1 MRGVKIP
8 VGFIPLVDAAPLI
21 VAQEMGFAAEEG
33 LELDLKRA
41 PSWSSLRDMLAF
53 GQVDAAHML
62 APAPVAGALG
72 IGNTGGPM
80 SAISVLSVN
89 GNVVGVSTALAE
101 RMRAEGHDF
110 AFNDARATGAAL
122 IAAAPERLR
131 IAVPFPFSMHAELL
145 HYWLN
150 ALGFSASQALDIH
163 TVPPSLMAEALRAGE
178 VDAFCVGE
186 PWGSIVVEERLG
198 SLILPTSAIWSFA
211 PEKVLAVRSNWATH
225 SDHLCDRLIR
235 AVWRAGR
242 WLASDESRMLAAEML
257 AREPYLNMPAEIID
271 RALTGKLTVTPQGLQ
286 REVSGFLRFYL
297 AEATFPWESQAQWIA
312 HQLAARSGL
321 DPVAA
326 QAAASPVFRSDLYR
340 RALADLTTLP
350 PESSR
355 TEGRDSAPLPA
366 GLSQPATDN
375 RFFDGQIFTPA
386 RVKR

>member
-1 MRGVKIP
+1 MRGAKIP

-110 AFNDARATGAAL
+110 AFNDARATGAVL

-145 HYWLN
+145 YYWLN
-150 ALGFSASQALDIH
+150 ALGFPAHQTLDIH
-163 TVPPSLMAEALRAGE
+163 TVPPALMAEALRAGE
-178 VDAFCVGE
+178 VDAFSRSVGARRASVRGRDGKSGDANL
-186 PWGSIVVEERLG
+186 PSVE
-198 SLILPTSAIWSFA
+198 
-211 PEKVLAVRSNWATH
+211 
-225 SDHLCDRLIR
+225 
-235 AVWRAGR
+235 
-242 WLASDESRMLAAEML
+242 AAFGV
-257 AREPYLNMPAEIID
+257 PD
-271 RALTGKLTVTPQGLQ
+271 RALHNIEQWNLGCALVRQWWKRCPLT
-286 REVSGFLRFYL
+286 
-297 AEATFPWESQAQWIA
+297 I
-312 HQLAARSGL
+312 
-321 DPVAA
+321 
-326 QAAASPVFRSDLYR
+326 
-340 RALADLTTLP
+340 
-350 PESSR
+350 
-355 TEGRDSAPLPA
+355 GR
-366 GLSQPATDN
+366 
-375 RFFDGQIFTPA
+375 
-386 RVKR
+386 